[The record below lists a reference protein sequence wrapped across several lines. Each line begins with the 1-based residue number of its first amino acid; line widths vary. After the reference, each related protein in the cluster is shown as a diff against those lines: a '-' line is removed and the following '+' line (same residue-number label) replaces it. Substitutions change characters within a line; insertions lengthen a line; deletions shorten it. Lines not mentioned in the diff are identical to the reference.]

1 MAIIVIANRNVNA
14 RHRARSLT
22 QIYARSRVR
31 NGKNGRWKSCGI
43 LFFLLCLLFPAAC
56 KAHPIS
62 LSDAFV
68 EVQEDRLLV
77 KLEVFVE
84 DLYLFHD
91 LKLNKEM
98 MLPLAEVKRGAK
110 LHETFLQ
117 QRFKILDQRGN
128 RLPLKFVKRID
139 DDLPDF
145 DIHLVHLMFFKLVYK
160 YEVDLKE
167 QPRYLTFLQEFTHE
181 KVVLPAEVLLKVKP
195 LHGKRQQKVLL
206 PNQPWTVRL
215 DANDESDDDEKLT
228 PQQRLEKERS
238 QTLGITSYGE
248 TYAFLYL
255 EPEETRLEILIPLA
269 TIAGSLEMKLK
280 PDGVLD
286 LEEQQEMKEP
296 IRKLLEEQISLSVD
310 GEALAPILDRLDF
323 FGVAFRDFSQRA
335 EPGKISIANARIGII
350 LRYPRPSLAKTGL
363 LKWNLFN
370 QYLYQANLAVIEGD
384 KTKKET
390 LRKIEKQNEFAWQFP
405 ELPDDSVEKQKR
417 AQRAKIL
424 EVNFQPGSSPY
435 RYLRWLML
443 PLFILQVYIL
453 VIIWR
458 VLNSGSGYFS
468 KKSVYKAFL
477 FYSAIVLMFTP
488 NYFIHEALSDVINQT
503 IKPQIHEKKFP
514 QITETLLTE
523 IYAAFNKRDEKQ
535 IFSRLEEVVD
545 GELLRTLYLEIRQSM
560 TIEEQGGAVARAG
573 KVKLVSCVPAEKKDL
588 KSKHDVNS
596 SEDPRENHT
605 YRLKCKWE
613 VPGSVEHWGHLH
625 QRTTSY
631 VALLAIAPRKTE
643 KNAYQW
649 KLTEIELLNQDQSVL
664 KTTVREF

>member
-1 MAIIVIANRNVNA
+1 MT
-14 RHRARSLT
+14 LT
-22 QIYARSRVR
+22 FKMSSIKITVCVVCLTML
-31 NGKNGRWKSCGI
+31 N
-43 LFFLLCLLFPAAC
+43 LLFPSAGN
-56 KAHPIS
+56 AHPIS
-62 LSDAFV
+62 LSDAYV
-68 EVQEDRLLV
+68 EVKENKLLV

-110 LHETFLQ
+110 LHEAFLQ
-117 QRFKILDQRGN
+117 QRFKILDQQGN

-145 DIHLVHLMFFKLVYK
+145 DIHMVHLMFFKLVYQ
-160 YEVDLKE
+160 YEVDLKQ
-167 QPRYLTFLQEFTHE
+167 QPQYLTFLQEFTHE
-181 KVVLPAEVLLKVKP
+181 KVILPAEVLLKVKP

-215 DANDESDDDEKLT
+215 DATDEDSDDEKLT

-269 TIAGSLEMKLK
+269 TIAGSLDMKLK
-280 PDGVLD
+280 PDGILD
-286 LEEQQEMKEP
+286 LEEQQKMKEP
-296 IRKLLEEQISLSVD
+296 IRKLLEEQVSLSVD
-310 GEALAPILDRLDF
+310 GKVMPPIMDRLDF

-335 EPGKISIANARIGII
+335 EPRKISIANARLGII
-350 LRYPRPSLAKTGL
+350 LRYPRPPLAKTGL

-370 QYLYQANLAVIEGD
+370 QYLYQANLAVIEGN

-390 LRKIEKQNEFAWQFP
+390 LRKIEKQNEFTWPFP
-405 ELPDDSVEKQKR
+405 KLPDDSIEEENKAKR
-417 AQRAKIL
+417 AIIL
-424 EVNFQPGSSPY
+424 EVTFQPGSSPY
-435 RYLRWLML
+435 RYLYWLTAPL
-443 PLFILQVYIL
+443 LLFYIIIFVIAWKYPIREAGYLSVKSLCRTFVLFIIL
-453 VIIWR
+453 GLAIESTSL
-458 VLNSGSGYFS
+458 LNY
-468 KKSVYKAFL
+468 
-477 FYSAIVLMFTP
+477 AINIKTF
-488 NYFIHEALSDVINQT
+488 QT
-503 IKPQIHEKKFP
+503 LKPQIQEKEFP

-535 IFSRLEEVVD
+535 VFSRLEEVVD
-545 GELLRTLYLEIRQSM
+545 GELLRTLYLEIRKSM

-573 KVKLVSCVPAEKKDL
+573 KVKLTSCTAATKPEPPPQTNPEKNPQDIHAL
-588 KSKHDVNS
+588 
-596 SEDPRENHT
+596 
-605 YRLKCKWE
+605 YLKCEWK

-631 VALLAIAPRKTE
+631 VARLVIAPRKVD
-643 KNAYQW
+643 NFRYQW
-649 KLTEIELLNQDQSVL
+649 KLTGIELLNQDQSVL
-664 KTTVREF
+664 KTSVRKF

>member
-1 MAIIVIANRNVNA
+1 MTPTFKMSLIKIPVCVACLAILN
-14 RHRARSLT
+14 
-22 QIYARSRVR
+22 
-31 NGKNGRWKSCGI
+31 
-43 LFFLLCLLFPAAC
+43 LLFPSESN
-56 KAHPIS
+56 AHPIS
-62 LSDAFV
+62 LSDAYV
-68 EVQEDRLLV
+68 EVQENKLLV

-110 LHETFLQ
+110 LHEAFLQ
-117 QRFKILDQRGN
+117 SRFKILDQQGN
-128 RLPLKFVKRID
+128 RLPLKFVKRVD

-145 DIHLVHLMFFKLVYK
+145 DIHMVHLMFFKLVYQ
-160 YEVDLKE
+160 YEVDLNK
-167 QPRYLTFLQEFTHE
+167 QPQYLTFLQEFTHE
-181 KVVLPAEVLLKVKP
+181 KVILPAEVLLKVKP

-215 DANDESDDDEKLT
+215 DADDESADDEKLT

-280 PDGVLD
+280 PDGILD
-286 LEEQQEMKEP
+286 LEEQQKMKEP

-310 GEALAPILDRLDF
+310 GKVMPPIMDRLDF

-335 EPGKISIANARIGII
+335 EPRKISIANARLGII
-350 LRYPRPSLAKTGL
+350 LRYPRPPLAKTGL

-384 KTKKET
+384 EAKKET
-390 LRKIEKQNEFAWQFP
+390 LRKIEKQNEFTWPFP
-405 ELPDDSVEKQKR
+405 KLPDDSIEKENK
-417 AQRAKIL
+417 AKRAKIL

-435 RYLRWLML
+435 EQNRLYVYSLYLIPFLI
-443 PLFILQVYIL
+443 LFISWKIQKSDTKFF
-453 VIIWR
+453 
-458 VLNSGSGYFS
+458 SGKTLYNAFMF
-468 KKSVYKAFL
+468 FL
-477 FYSAIVLMFTP
+477 FFSLVSNLA
-488 NYFIHEALSDVINQT
+488 ALLQHGIEKKISET
-503 IKPQIHEKKFP
+503 LKPQVQEKEFP

-523 IYAAFNKRDEKQ
+523 IYTAFNKRDEKQ
-535 IFSRLEEVVD
+535 VFSRLEEVVE

-573 KVKLVSCVPAEKKDL
+573 KVKLTSCTAATKPEPPPQTNPEGNPQDIHAL
-588 KSKHDVNS
+588 
-596 SEDPRENHT
+596 
-605 YRLKCKWE
+605 YLKCEWE

-631 VALLAIAPRKTE
+631 VARLVIAPRKVDDFR
-643 KNAYQW
+643 YQW

-664 KTTVREF
+664 KTSVRKF